1 MFNDGN
7 SFAEFANEMGA
18 SELPDLLEAAAAYS
32 SFVEGLPHFSR
43 PHLMKTVATLKAQQE
58 FTREEGL
65 RSFGILLRRGKI
77 KKIRRGQFQI
87 SATTRFNPEARIA
100 GE

>member
-1 MFNDGN
+1 
-7 SFAEFANEMGA
+7 
-18 SELPDLLEAAAAYS
+18 
-32 SFVEGLPHFSR
+32 
-43 PHLMKTVATLKAQQE
+43 MKTVATLKEQQE

-77 KKIRRGQFQI
+77 KKIKRGQFQI
-87 SATTRFNPEARIA
+87 ADKTRFNPETRIA